1 MAGNKRIRRQRRRTV
16 KKRKSAGF
24 MGRMIALVLF
34 AVIIIAVFTVS
45 QNIYYYITGSRIDS
59 SNPYPVKGVDVS
71 EFQKE
76 IDWKGLE
83 KEGYRFAFIKATEG
97 SSLTDSNFEYN
108 WKEAGR
114 TDMKISAYHFLSYD
128 SSGVT
133 QAENYINNVEKKRGM
148 MPPAIDVEFYGIY
161 NEKHPEHVKVYEVL
175 DVMLEGAI
183 KGLNSAED
191 ALSDPTL
198 VQEFKRREYVIVMMA
213 DEYASFK
220 RHLHALSVKEQELII
235 PLLKH
240 EKDYYTLAEEAGVS
254 VPVVRRKA
262 SRIHCEL
269 ISYMENYFIEK
280 L

>member
-175 DVMLEGAI
+175 DVMLELLEKRYDRKPI
-183 KGLNSAED
+183 IYTNSYIYSSYISGRYD
-191 ALSDPTL
+191 DYPVWISDPEISDTL
-198 VQEFKRREYVIVMMA
+198 PDGRDWLFCK
-213 DEYASFK
+213 
-220 RHLHALSVKEQELII
+220 
-235 PLLKH
+235 
-240 EKDYYTLAEEAGVS
+240 YTFRGVS
-254 VPVVRRKA
+254 ENIAGGEKYVDLNVFNGSEWEFRKY
-262 SRIHCEL
+262 SGR
-269 ISYMENYFIEK
+269 
-280 L
+280 